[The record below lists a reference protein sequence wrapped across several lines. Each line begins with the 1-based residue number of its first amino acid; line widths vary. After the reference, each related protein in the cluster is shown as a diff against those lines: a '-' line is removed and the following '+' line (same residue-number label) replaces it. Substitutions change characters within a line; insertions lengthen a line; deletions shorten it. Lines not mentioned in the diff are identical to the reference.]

1 MIGEGVGYYLT
12 GGKMIPIT
20 WRKASETGATKYYDS
35 IGREISINPGK
46 TYIAICPS
54 DDWKS
59 VTIA

>member
-1 MIGEGVGYYLT
+1 
-12 GGKMIPIT
+12 MIPIT
-20 WRKASETGATKYYDS
+20 WRKASETGAAKYYDAT
-35 IGREISINPGK
+35 GQEITLNPGK